1 MLELAA
7 KIEGFFTRGIDS
19 ITTRDEPGQ
28 APVDGLQAPHRLL
41 PPDHDGGSALD
52 QLFPASGF
60 ETEID
65 AAIRPVIGD
74 RQLLLPRPF
83 ADALEGACLSMQRL
97 NERHGKSVVLDRATK
112 ILLAEQELRNLALM
126 YRNALHQA

>member
-1 MLELAA
+1 MNLRRRS
-7 KIEGFFTRGIDS
+7 KGSSRGGS
-19 ITTRDEPGQ
+19 IRSPRETSRD
-28 APVDGLQAPHRLL
+28 RLL

-52 QLFPASGF
+52 HLFPASGF